1 MDKIFTV
8 KKEHAQTLNRKQRRA
23 LAKKIRKDLAIEKRN
38 INKET

>member
-8 KKEHAQTLNRKQRRA
+8 KKEYAQTLNRKQRRA
-23 LAKKIRKDLAIEKRN
+23 LAKKIRKDLAFEKRK